1 MKRKE
6 SFSDRLSEAL
16 VSKGISIEEAAEY
29 LNVSEEELGRWLAGT
44 ALPDAFLAEETAV
57 RLSVNPEWLLPAPK
71 AAEPITATKKLSLRI
86 VGKTTEAVER
96 LLPPLPFSKD
106 GVPDLVKVDTDEMAP
121 TLMQGDVCLIDRSV
135 RTVTESG
142 LYLIRTK
149 KGSVIRRVQCPTAG
163 NTLILSSDNPL
174 YRQAESVRA
183 DQLRVLGRAE
193 AAIHIRTLK

>member
-16 VSKGISIEEAAEY
+16 VSKGIPIEEAAEY
-29 LNVSEEELGRWLAGT
+29 LNVSEEELGSWLAGK
-44 ALPDAFLAEETAV
+44 ALPDAVLAEETAV

-71 AAEPITATKKLSLRI
+71 AAEPMTVTKKLTLRI

-96 LLPPLPFSKD
+96 LLPPLPFSRD
-106 GVPDLVKVDTDEMAP
+106 GVPDLVKVETDEMAP
-121 TLMQGDVCLIDRSV
+121 TLNQGDVCLIDRGV

-149 KGSVIRRVQCPTAG
+149 KGSVIRRVQCPTSG